1 MVMGEC
7 LVNENVLSCKFVC
20 VLFYMNTVVILHD
33 YMNSQ

>member
-20 VLFYMNTVVILHD
+20 VLFYMNTVVILHN